1 MRALTADFDGDG
13 DLDVAASAYLPASV
27 QNQLPTIDADTI
39 IGLEQT
45 SAGSFRSFLIERGLP
60 GYMALETGDFD
71 GDGRRDLAAATFG
84 TGEDSRPWLRF
95 WWNQTD
101 IAPAAMRD

>member
-1 MRALTADFDGDG
+1 
-13 DLDVAASAYLPASV
+13 
-27 QNQLPTIDADTI
+27 
-39 IGLEQT
+39 
-45 SAGSFRSFLIERGLP
+45 
-60 GYMALETGDFD
+60 MALETGDFD